1 MKDTNTKKKTVLYLV
16 LIAALVLCMVVLLIL
31 HGGRR
36 APDPIPAVTPRP
48 VPSATAGAKKRVIE
62 IEKKITADVIRE
74 NLKDVGVLTTEEY
87 YFTEVISYSSVKK
100 LWKIELGITESSYLI
115 SYDGVVTAGIDI
127 TAVDVQKDDEQ
138 KRILVILPEPEIL
151 SVDIDPESFQLYS
164 EKEGLGNPVSV
175 TDYNQSLVEMERTA
189 RQKAADR
196 GILTRASENA
206 QKLVGQLVSGLVDTS
221 EYTVDFA
228 KASS

>member
-1 MKDTNTKKKTVLYLV
+1 M
-16 LIAALVLCMVVLLIL
+16 
-31 HGGRR
+31 
-36 APDPIPAVTPRP
+36 
-48 VPSATAGAKKRVIE
+48 
-62 IEKKITADVIRE
+62 
-74 NLKDVGVLTTEEY
+74 
-87 YFTEVISYSSVKK
+87 
-100 LWKIELGITESSYLI
+100 
-115 SYDGVVTAGIDI
+115 
-127 TAVDVQKDDEQ
+127 QKDDEQ

-206 QKLVGQLVSGLVDTS
+206 QKLVGQLVSSLVDTS

>member
-87 YFTEVISYSSVKK
+87 YFTEVISY
-100 LWKIELGITESSYLI
+100 
-115 SYDGVVTAGIDI
+115 DGVVTAGIDF

-206 QKLVGQLVSGLVDTS
+206 QKLVGQLVSSLVDTS